1 MRFANVGGRAALVS
15 PEGRWVDVE
24 EVTGGRV
31 RADPMEALTRLEE
44 LRDARVPDDAP
55 LLDSLTLGP
64 PVPRPPKV
72 LGAGINYFGHAREA
86 GFDIPEQPLLF
97 SKLPSA
103 VCGPNDSVVIPAGRM
118 QVDWEAELVIV
129 IGRRGHR
136 VSEADAW
143 SHVAGLTAGQDIS
156 DREEQF
162 RSLRQFT
169 MGKSF
174 DTYAPLGP
182 MLVTLDEFPDPNDIR
197 VRCWIDG
204 EEVQDG
210 RTADCIFTVAELIA
224 WASQISTLEV
234 GDLLFTG
241 TPSGVGYIRDPARF
255 LQAGQLLE
263 TEVDGIGRLKNR
275 CIAGPEYVTR
285 TYDRVEVVID
295 ASDGA

>member
-1 MRFANVGGRAALVS
+1 MRFANIDGRASLVS
-15 PEGRWVDVE
+15 PDGRWVDAE
-24 EVTGGRV
+24 AATGGRV
-31 RADPMEALTRLEE
+31 PADPMRALARLDE
-44 LRDARVPDDAP
+44 LRDAVVPDDAP
-55 LLDSLTLGP
+55 FLDSSSLGP

-103 VCGPNDSVVIPAGRM
+103 VCGPEDSIVIPAGRE

-129 IGRRGHR
+129 IGRRAHR

-143 SHVAGLTAGQDIS
+143 SHVAGITAGQDIS

-162 RSLRQFT
+162 RSLQQFT

-182 MLVTLDEFPDPNDIR
+182 VLVTPDELPDPNDVR

-241 TPSGVGYIRDPARF
+241 TPSGVGYIRNPARF
-255 LQAGQLLE
+255 LGAGQLLE
-263 TEVDGIGRLKNR
+263 TEIEGIGRLKNL
-275 CIAGPEYVTR
+275 CVTGPEYVTR
-285 TYDRVEVVID
+285 TYDRRELVID
-295 ASDGA
+295 AGDAA